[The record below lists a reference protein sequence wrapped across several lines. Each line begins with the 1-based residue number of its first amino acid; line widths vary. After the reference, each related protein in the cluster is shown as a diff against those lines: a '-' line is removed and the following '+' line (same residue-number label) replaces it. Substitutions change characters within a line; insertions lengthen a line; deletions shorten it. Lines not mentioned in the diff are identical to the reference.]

1 MTKQIVRI
9 LATSELSGINR
20 NDETEFTL
28 SFELYHNPSF
38 SAPCL
43 SQTISFTTLGP
54 EGLTESDREIGE
66 TWGYL
71 VRQIFAADLDFETI
85 LGNFDNFLHEIA
97 KTVWPQASFFT
108 SFDVVGFNE
117 YSNEPVAVDE
127 EKIWASETET
137 RPDTEY
143 LFNLFDQW
151 LELSEKSSDH
161 DLLLRQFNDFGFFM
175 GGKLM
180 KRLPMTS
187 HVNFFISPL
196 NDLFN
201 VDELV
206 VASENNTGTMWS
218 TNRYCSYG
226 DVILFYFTK
235 SGGKIL
241 AGQKFEGDNQE
252 FFERLPGSIFAAGRL
267 LTDSMRQHKKGLF
280 YWNSK
285 AFIGDILIFDRPI
298 ATDDIIAADGI
309 SLTRHF
315 RDSRG
320 GLRQP
325 KSLYGHDEYLSVF
338 KELLFKDNPSLADS
352 YLNLESFWPESIPSP
367 DSQNW
372 AEEMGKADVR
382 IFKDKDINRNL
393 NQKHLSNFFQ
403 DEEGVRKMF
412 IDPLLQKVVPPDA
425 RILQEFETHKGKSI
439 KVDYCI
445 EKGALKLP
453 VEAKFDIYTDH
464 SFSWER
470 VFEYLDVSHNGKGLL
485 IDINGV
491 FELDQKQKSKQ
502 IIFERIGMNEESVKK
517 LQKWL
522 QNFFK
527 TK

>member
-1 MTKQIVRI
+1 MTKRIVRI
-9 LATSELSGINR
+9 FAEGELSGINGS
-20 NDETEFTL
+20 DSPEYSL
-28 SFELYHNPSF
+28 SFEFYYNPAF
-38 SAPCL
+38 SSLCL
-43 SQTISFTTLGP
+43 HPTITFSTFSS
-54 EGLTESDREIGE
+54 EGLTDSDKEKGEI
-66 TWGYL
+66 WGYL
-71 VRQIFAADLDFETI
+71 VRQIFAAGLDCETI
-85 LGNFDNFLHEIA
+85 LENFDTFLHEIA
-97 KTVWPQASFFT
+97 KKIWPEAVFKT
-108 SFDVVGFNE
+108 SFEAAGFNE
-117 YSNEPVAVDE
+117 YANKPVAVDDK
-127 EKIWASETET
+127 KIWASDTET
-137 RPDTEY
+137 KPDTEY

-151 LELSEKSSDH
+151 LDLSEKTSDH
-161 DLLLRQFNDFGFFM
+161 GLLLRQFNDFGFFI
-175 GGKLM
+175 GKKLM
-180 KRLPMTS
+180 SRLPQTD

-206 VASENNTGTMWS
+206 ETSENNTGTMWS

-235 SGGKIL
+235 SGGKIFE
-241 AGQKFEGDNQE
+241 GQKFEGEDQE

-285 AFIGDILIFDRPI
+285 AFIGDILVFDKPI

-325 KSLYGHDEYLSVF
+325 KSLYGHDEYLNVF
-338 KELLFKDNPSLADS
+338 RQLLFKENPSLATS
-352 YLNLESFWPESIPSP
+352 YLNLASFWPESIPSP

-382 IFKDKDINRNL
+382 IFMDKDKNRNL

-412 IDPLLQKVVPPDA
+412 IDPLLQRVIPTDA
-425 RILQEFETHKGKSI
+425 RILPEFETHKGKSI

-445 EKGALKLP
+445 EKGEIRLP

-464 SFSWER
+464 SFSWDR
-470 VFEYLDVSHNGKGLL
+470 VYEYLDISHNGKGLL
-485 IDINGV
+485 IDVNGV
-491 FELDQKQKSKQ
+491 FELDQKQRTKQ
-502 IIFERIGMNEESVKK
+502 IIFERIGMNDESVKK

-522 QNFFK
+522 HNFFK
-527 TK
+527 IK